1 MNVVPQ
7 YPRGFFIA
15 SDPQVVP
22 SGFTRVGDMP
32 NLYVH
37 DWANVS
43 VARSADTFVVIIGE
57 CVAAVPSIEGNV
69 AEHLLSCLVQE
80 EAKFFDEL
88 SLLSGRYVI
97 IFGTEVHFRILN
109 DATGMRSVFYS
120 EGFEV
125 VASHARLVEELLGG
139 KIELRRR
146 WFSRGFPGNLLP
158 YRRTRILTPN
168 TLLDLSNGT
177 VTRFWPSK
185 VLKRST
191 VETEIPA
198 VLDAASTAIEN
209 LAKAHPVKLTLT
221 AGADSRVILACA
233 LHSGIAFD
241 AYTYGAT
248 YKTARDR
255 ALAADLCKLAG
266 VPHTVPPGDFLEK
279 RLRVEVGK
287 ANYTKHHWN
296 YIQGLMEWIDNPDT
310 VVLMGLMLEIGRGVT
325 AVNLP
330 NASAPV
336 DGRSMADLHY
346 RTMPSK
352 IRKKIENGAGKDEYL
367 QFSEEAFSDW
377 LATISGFNTE
387 FLNPFVQFYWEHRM
401 PTWLGPTMAERDFYG
416 APVSPFNC
424 RMILESMLS
433 VSFAEQESGAIP
445 FGVIERAAPELLQ
458 LPVNPLKW
466 PDSLSGQG

>member
-15 SDPQVVP
+15 SDPQRVP
-22 SGFTRVGDMP
+22 NGFTRVGDMP
-32 NLYVH
+32 NLYAH
-37 DWANVS
+37 EWADVS
-43 VARSADTFVVIIGE
+43 VARSADTFVTIIGE
-57 CVAAVPSIEGNV
+57 CVAVVPSIEGSV
-69 AEHLLSCLVQE
+69 AEHLLTLLVQG
-80 EAKFFDEL
+80 EAQFFDAL

-97 IFGTEVHFRILN
+97 IFGTGERLQILN

-139 KIELRRR
+139 KIELRRK
-146 WFSRGFPGNLLP
+146 WFSRGFPGNWLP
-158 YRRTRILTPN
+158 FKRTRILTPN
-168 TLLDLSNGT
+168 TFLDVSKGT
-177 VTRFWPSK
+177 VTRFWP
-185 VLKRST
+185 LKELETST
-191 VETEIPA
+191 VEDEIPT
-198 VLDAASTAIEN
+198 VLDAASIAIRN
-209 LAKAHPVKLTLT
+209 LSSAHPVKLTLT

-233 LHSGIAFD
+233 LHSGVAFD
-241 AYTYGAT
+241 TYTYGAT

-255 ALAADLCKLAG
+255 ALAADLSKLAD
-266 VPHTVPPGDFLEK
+266 VSHTVPPGDFLE
-279 RLRVEVGK
+279 RELRVEIGR

-296 YIQGLMEWIDNPDT
+296 YVQGLMEWIDNPDT

-330 NASAPV
+330 DAAAPV
-336 DGRSMADLHY
+336 DGRSMAELHY
-346 RTMPSK
+346 QTMPSK
-352 IRKKIENGAGKDEYL
+352 VRKKIENGVGREEYL
-367 QFSEEAFSDW
+367 RFSTAAFSDW
-377 LATISGFNTE
+377 LATIGGFEAE

-458 LPVNPLKW
+458 LPVNPPKW
-466 PDSLSGQG
+466 PDDLKK